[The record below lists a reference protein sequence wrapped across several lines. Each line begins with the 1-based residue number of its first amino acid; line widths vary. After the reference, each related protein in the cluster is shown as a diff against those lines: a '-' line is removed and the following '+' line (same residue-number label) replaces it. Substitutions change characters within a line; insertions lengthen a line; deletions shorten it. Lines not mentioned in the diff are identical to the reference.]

1 MSAGLRAPALAAGS
15 IDTAAVAVDPGTN
28 PGPDTRAGSSMGARR
43 AAASAAPTT
52 RRQSRIFAPSSGPA
66 AGIDYKPF
74 RRGMRQAMHTAA
86 AGAATLRPPVGG
98 VRAGAGPGAAA
109 TTHPAH
115 AGRWL
120 AAYLAAVVA
129 VTFVHSPAV
138 LAALLAAALAAAGR
152 ERWRL
157 LRRAL
162 LAVLAFNLA
171 VSLGYVAVA
180 LWRGDF
186 AADYL
191 LLANLRVLLLVFLGF
206 WFVARVNVL
215 AAFAFSPTLSLL
227 ATLAAVQAQHF
238 ARVARDFRL
247 AFASRNP
254 GPASL
259 ADRARHAS
267 AQAATLLDKSVAGAS
282 ETALAMRSRGV
293 FDEDDDDRTR

>member
-1 MSAGLRAPALAAGS
+1 MNTSMSS
-15 IDTAAVAVDPGTN
+15 TARR
-28 PGPDTRAGSSMGARR
+28 RAGAFVP
-43 AAASAAPTT
+43 AS
-52 RRQSRIFAPSSGPA
+52 A
-66 AGIDYKPF
+66 AGIDYRPARPAP
-74 RRGMRQAMHTAA
+74 RRAPHA
-86 AGAATLRPPVGG
+86 
-98 VRAGAGPGAAA
+98 GAAA
-109 TTHPAH
+109 TMRPAY

-129 VTFVHSPAV
+129 VTFVHSPAA
-138 LAALLAAALAAAGR
+138 LAVLLAAAIAAAGR

-171 VSLGYVAVA
+171 VSLGYVAVS

>member
-1 MSAGLRAPALAAGS
+1 MSAS
-15 IDTAAVAVDPGTN
+15 VSSTARR
-28 PGPDTRAGSSMGARR
+28 RAGAFVP
-43 AAASAAPTT
+43 AS
-52 RRQSRIFAPSSGPA
+52 A
-66 AGIDYKPF
+66 AGIDYRPARPAP
-74 RRGMRQAMHTAA
+74 RRA
-86 AGAATLRPPVGG
+86 P
-98 VRAGAGPGAAA
+98 RAGAAA
-109 TTHPAH
+109 TTRPAP

-129 VTFVHSPAV
+129 VTFVHSPAL
-138 LAALLAAALAAAGR
+138 LAALLAAAIAAAGR
-152 ERWRL
+152 ERGRL

-162 LAVLAFNLA
+162 LAVFAFNLA